1 MAELSDTIQKLVTD
15 LDLLSGFIKISDLN
29 FHSDYREICRQNSCR
44 CYSTT
49 WACPP
54 GVGTEEECIA
64 RLRSYDKMLLFSRVY
79 TLEDSFD
86 LEGIEEGGADFRSR
100 VEQLAASVNSLL
112 PKYLMMAN
120 GGCHKCSPCTYP
132 DAPCRFPDQIFHSM
146 SSYMF
151 TVSAAAK
158 LAGLTYNNGPNTV
171 TFFGAILFDPK

>member
-1 MAELSDTIQKLVTD
+1 MADLCTTIQKLVSN
-15 LDLLSGFIKISDLN
+15 LDLLSGYVEISDIN
-29 FHSDYREICRQNSCR
+29 FHSDYREICRQNTCR
-44 CYSTT
+44 CYGTT

-64 RLRSYDKMLLFSRVY
+64 RLRSYDRMLLFSKVY

-86 LEGIEEGGADFRSR
+86 IEGIEEGGADFRCR
-100 VEQLAASVNSLL
+100 VEQLADSVSSLL

-171 TFFGAILFDPK
+171 TFFGAILFHEN